1 MSPRPALRGGAAD
14 LVLEFQFSH
23 SCHLVG
29 SDLRKR
35 IEMENKI
42 RAHDGIVGAT
52 YMLSVILG
60 AAVSTQW
67 LWIAGIVAGLQ
78 IISPVTRF
86 CPVYFVL
93 NKMMPDTEPVQ
104 SGCRK

>member
-1 MSPRPALRGGAAD
+1 
-14 LVLEFQFSH
+14 
-23 SCHLVG
+23 
-29 SDLRKR
+29 
-35 IEMENKI
+35 MENKI

-104 SGCRK
+104 SGHRK

>member
-1 MSPRPALRGGAAD
+1 MTNPPGSGDRLGMGVQIFPPLP
-14 LVLEFQFSH
+14 LI
-23 SCHLVG
+23 G

-104 SGCRK
+104 SGRRK